1 MTAADLIRL
10 LEDDGWC
17 RVGIR
22 GSHRQY
28 THEHKPGVVT
38 LRRLPR
44 EEITPGAAQG
54 VLRQAGLEP

>member
-10 LEDDGWC
+10 LEDDGWR
-17 RVGIR
+17 RVGTR

-44 EEITPGAAQG
+44 EEITPGAAHG